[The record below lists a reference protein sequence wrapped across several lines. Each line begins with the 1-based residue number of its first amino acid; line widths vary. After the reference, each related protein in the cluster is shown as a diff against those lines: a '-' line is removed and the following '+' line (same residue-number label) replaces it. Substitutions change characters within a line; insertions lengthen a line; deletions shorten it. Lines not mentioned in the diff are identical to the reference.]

1 MTGGFG
7 GGAAD
12 CGLDAVGDGG
22 RVRLADCGLE
32 AGLETGL
39 EPTLGAQKGTNAI
52 EPRSLPALN
61 CSYGFSSAS
70 ILYAGWRRAGGFSLH
85 RGIALKEAPEPAADE
100 RTFARRLP
108 SAARAS
114 SASGS
119 STRRN
124 IPSKR
129 HATRVGE
136 SVCHFS
142 SLHLPSLLLPNPS
155 PTSRSQESAPDLTM
169 TPPKVLM
176 VRMIQA
182 RMRGVECARGARDD
196 DASGGA

>member
-70 ILYAGWRRAGGFSLH
+70 ILYAGWRRAGASPH
-85 RGIALKEAPEPAADE
+85 RGM
-100 RTFARRLP
+100 AR
-108 SAARAS
+108 SSARA
-114 SASGS
+114 
-119 STRRN
+119 
-124 IPSKR
+124 
-129 HATRVGE
+129 
-136 SVCHFS
+136 C
-142 SLHLPSLLLPNPS
+142 
-155 PTSRSQESAPDLTM
+155 
-169 TPPKVLM
+169 
-176 VRMIQA
+176 
-182 RMRGVECARGARDD
+182 C
-196 DASGGA
+196 